1 MIEYWYT
8 DELHKLFN
16 KARNLVENFLKIKLP
31 EVKVYISTEEY
42 LVEILT
48 DIYVKK
54 GYTKKKAQKMAV
66 KQAKF
71 IRGLY
76 IRKKKTIFLK
86 EDVGE
91 NLQTLVHEL
100 LHVVQKCDKSPIRKE
115 KIVIFLTYLI
125 LKDRFEHDHLTRKIV
140 EEWQR
145 KISNKSAEIV
155 KRRLLQEGDCNNI

>member
-1 MIEYWYT
+1 LIEYWYT
-8 DELHKLFN
+8 DKLHKLLN
-16 KARNLVENFLKIKLP
+16 KAKNLVENFLKIKLP
-31 EVKVYISTEEY
+31 EVKVYISTEKY
-42 LVEILT
+42 FVEILT
-48 DIYVKK
+48 NIYIKK
-54 GYTKKKAQKMAV
+54 GYTKKKAQKIAV

-100 LHVVQKCDKSPIRKE
+100 LHVVQKCGGSPIRKE
-115 KIVIFLTYLI
+115 KIVTFLTYLI
-125 LKDRFEHDHLTRKIV
+125 LKDGFEHDYLTRKFV

-145 KISNKSAEIV
+145 KISNKGAEIV